1 MFYQLMDVIYCER
14 REYFAAVRGGAR
26 RYRHRSFTDLHLLH
40 SAASPTFFFQILKE
54 LSRWP
59 LVEEATTL
67 AIDWLPYAKEMC
79 PADAIG
85 RKTIKINK
93 SELN

>member
-1 MFYQLMDVIYCER
+1 MFFLLMDVIFCVR
-14 REYFAAVRGGAR
+14 REYFAAVGGAL

-40 SAASPTFFFQILKE
+40 SLQLFQIFLKNHIKKK

-59 LVEEATTL
+59 LVEEGTTL
-67 AIDWLPYAKEMC
+67 AIDWLPYAKEMS

-85 RKTIKINK
+85 WQFQP
-93 SELN
+93 